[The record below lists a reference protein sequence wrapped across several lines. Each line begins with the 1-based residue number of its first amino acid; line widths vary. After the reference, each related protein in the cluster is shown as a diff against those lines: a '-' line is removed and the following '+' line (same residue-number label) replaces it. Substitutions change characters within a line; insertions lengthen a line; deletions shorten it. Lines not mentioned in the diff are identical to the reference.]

1 MLKER
6 IINVTKTCLPE
17 LREYIKYLEQ
27 IWESAWV
34 TNHGPNVG
42 ELESRLAA
50 FLSARH
56 IFYVCNGTIALQI
69 AVKALGL
76 RGEVITTP
84 FSYVATTSSIVWEGC
99 RPVFVDIDP
108 EALTIDTTLIERA
121 ITPSTTAILATHVYG
136 IPCDVEKI
144 GRIAKERNLKVL
156 YDAAHSFGVSFKGR
170 PLASYG
176 DMSTLSFHA
185 TKLFHTI
192 EGGAIV
198 TCDDALAHKVA
209 YMRNFG
215 HRGQEAFWGLGING
229 KGTELH
235 AAMGLCLLPRI
246 EELIRKRREASEM
259 YDWELRGVTLKRPR
273 IPEGTVYNYGYYPVV
288 FASESHLI
296 RTRDALNSRGIF
308 PRRYFYPALN
318 QLEYTGGQE
327 MPVAEDVSKR
337 ILCLPLSHDI
347 ELEDIKAI
355 CGIVKDQC

>member
-1 MLKER
+1 MTKDR

-17 LREYIKYLEQ
+17 LKEYVEYLER

-42 ELESRLAA
+42 ELESRLGDM
-50 FLSARH
+50 LGARH
-56 IFYVCNGTIALQI
+56 VFYLCNGTMALQI
-69 AVKALGL
+69 AAKALGL
-76 RGEVITTP
+76 RGDVITTP

-108 EALTIDTTLIERA
+108 ETLTIDAALIERA
-121 ITPSTTAILATHVYG
+121 ITPDSTAILATHVYG
-136 IPCDVEKI
+136 IPCDI
-144 GRIAKERNLKVL
+144 DGIRRIAEARNLKVI
-156 YDAAHSFGVSFKGR
+156 YDAAHAFGVGFKGK

-176 DMSTLSFHA
+176 DVSTLSFHA

-198 TCDDALAHKVA
+198 TSDDDLAHKVA

-235 AAMGLCLLPRI
+235 AAMGLCLLPRV
-246 EELIRKRREASEM
+246 EELIQKRREASEM
-259 YDWELRGVTLKRPR
+259 YDRGLWGAPLKRPR
-273 IPEGTVYNYGYYPVV
+273 IPDGTTYNYGYYPVV
-288 FASESHLI
+288 FASEERLL

-308 PRRYFYPALN
+308 PRRYFYPSLN
-318 QLEYTGGQE
+318 RLEYAGAQK

-337 ILCLPLSHDI
+337 ILCLPLSHDLD
-347 ELEDIKAI
+347 LEDVQAI
-355 CGIVKDQC
+355 CGIVKNLC